1 MARGRRPPIAFATGS
16 QSLHGRQ
23 RGFEATGSAVQGDRE
38 TSGQIHFEGDQEGKL
53 ARESH

>member
-16 QSLHGRQ
+16 HTLQGRQ

-38 TSGQIHFEGDQEGKL
+38 PVVKYASRAIK
-53 ARESH
+53 RIN